1 MGFPLWSRTLRL
13 IVTKLSEANTFFGPH
28 YTGQTVADVPKG
40 EHLLVMMDAN
50 ARTGRRGEGCV
61 DGKVLGAHGRDTLND
76 NGRRLLAISAEN

>member
-1 MGFPLWSRTLRL
+1 
-13 IVTKLSEANTFFGPH
+13 
-28 YTGQTVADVPKG
+28 
-40 EHLLVMMDAN
+40 MMDAN